1 MAGLKQASAIHRFL
15 HPFVNTNLELWESDG
30 VPTQNGAKKG
40 ALCVDSTN
48 GVLYINTGT
57 KSSATWKRHNPSS
70 TAAAVVAVASGT
82 FTTAGGD
89 AAETITA
96 SGVVA
101 TDVVAVTVKTAGGT
115 PRSIVAA
122 AAGTGSI
129 AVTMSG
135 DPSTDHVLQYVAFR
149 AV

>member
-1 MAGLKQASAIHRFL
+1 MAGIKQASAIHRFL

-30 VPTQNGAKKG
+30 APTQSGAKKG

-70 TAAAVVAVASGT
+70 TAAAAVPVYSGT

-89 AAETITA
+89 ASESISV
-96 SGVVA
+96 SGVTS

-122 AAGTGSI
+122 AAGTNAI

-135 DPSTDHVLQYVAFR
+135 DPSTDHVLQYIVFR